1 MKKKLLVLPMLFS
14 SIVNAGLYIGGNV
27 GTIDFGDVEFTTT
40 QFVIGSQFNEYVG
53 VELRHGRGIDEESID
68 GVKVEL
74 DSVYGGYLTL
84 SAPLSDSL
92 SAYVIVGK
100 TWAEATASYGGYSE
114 SAKDDTGSVGLG
126 ARYSIREALTIR
138 AEYMKYDD
146 DVDGL
151 SIGVQV
157 NF

>member
-1 MKKKLLVLPMLFS
+1 MKKVLLVLSMLFS
-14 SIVNAGLYIGGNV
+14 SVVNAGLYIGGNV

-68 GVKVEL
+68 GVTVEL

>member
-1 MKKKLLVLPMLFS
+1 MKKVLLVLSMFLS
-14 SIVNAGLYIGGNV
+14 SMVSAGAYV
-27 GTIDFGDVEFTTT
+27 GASYNTIDFGDVEFDAS
-40 QFVIGSQFNEYVG
+40 QLVVGAQFNDYI
-53 VELRHGRGIDEESID
+53 GIEARYGSGIGDESID
-68 GVKVEL
+68 GVTVEL

-92 SAYVIVGK
+92 SAYAIIGK

>member
-1 MKKKLLVLPMLFS
+1 MKKKLLVLPMLLS
-14 SIVNAGLYIGGNV
+14 SMVSAGAYV
-27 GTIDFGDVEFTTT
+27 GASYNTIDFGDVEFDAS
-40 QFVIGSQFNEYVG
+40 QLVVGSQFNDYIGIEARY
-53 VELRHGRGIDEESID
+53 GRGAGDESID
-68 GVKVEL
+68 GVTVEL
-74 DSVYGGYLTL
+74 DSVYGDYLTL

-92 SAYVIVGK
+92 SAYAIIGK